1 MDQLNLATFHTI
13 PCCQCAS
20 PLELNTAN
28 MCVKC
33 LRSKT
38 NITEGLLKKLRLTH
52 CTECECYLQPPTWI
66 KLIPQ
71 SKQFLA
77 FCLKKL
83 EQNMKFKRV
92 RLVHAETLPSEP
104 DSKIIKIKVFVQK
117 EVINGTILE
126 QSYVVEYVQ
135 YNRICED
142 CTRVNA
148 NANQWSAVV
157 QLRQHVSH
165 MRSIFDLE
173 QAILKHGVGRNV
185 VRIKKMKQ
193 GIDFFFDRES
203 CAKKFVDFV
212 KAQVPVK
219 ICNGKELV
227 SRDKKS
233 NDYNYK
239 YTFSVEICPVC
250 REDLI
255 FLPPKVASSLGN
267 IGPIVVCTRVTN
279 TIALFD
285 PITSGRCFLVGDVYW
300 RAPFKSLLTSK
311 ELVEYVVLDVEE
323 VHSEVTVDGKKFGL
337 ANVEVARVKD
347 FGKNDT
353 RFNIKTHLGYLLKF
367 GDHAFGYDLC
377 GVNSGD
383 SEIELAEYIGG
394 GAILIKKR
402 YEEKRHKKRGKR
414 QSCSKDLEGIYD
426 KMLGLSLGGEE
437 LPYDLLEEQLSGLS
451 LHLNDEESEAKS
463 KKVRRITD

>member
-1 MDQLNLATFHTI
+1 
-13 PCCQCAS
+13 
-20 PLELNTAN
+20 

-52 CTECECYLQPPTWI
+52 CTECECYLQPPVTWI

-77 FCLKKL
+77 FCLKRL

-92 RLVHAETLPSEP
+92 RLVHAETLPTEP
-104 DSKIIKIKVFVQK
+104 DSKMIKIKVFVQK
-117 EVINGTILE
+117 VVMNGTIVE

-135 YNRICED
+135 YDRICEN

-148 NANQWSAVV
+148 NPNQWSAVV

-165 MRSIFDLE
+165 MRSIFGLE

-193 GIDFFFDRES
+193 GIDFFFDGES

-212 KAQVPVK
+212 KGQVPVK
-219 ICNGKELV
+219 VCDGKELV
-227 SRDKKS
+227 SHDTKS
-233 NDYNYK
+233 NYK

-267 IGPIVVCTRVTN
+267 VGPIVICTRVTN
-279 TIALFD
+279 MIALFD
-285 PITSGRCFLVGDVYW
+285 PITSARCFLDGDTYW

-311 ELVEYVVLDVEE
+311 ELVEYIVLDVEE
-323 VHSEVTVDGKKFGL
+323 VYSEVTVDGKKFGL

-383 SEIELAEYIGG
+383 SEIELEEYIGG
-394 GAILIKKR
+394 AAILIKKK
-402 YEEKRHKKRGKR
+402 YEEKRQKKRGKH
-414 QSCSKDLEGIYD
+414 QSYSKDLEGIYD
-426 KMLGLSLGGEE
+426 KMIGLSLGGEE
-437 LPYDLLEEQLSGLS
+437 LPYDLLEEQLGGLS

-463 KKVRRITD
+463 KKVRRIT